1 MRFLH
6 RSAVPI
12 EEFIRAKKFHVL
24 RCDVDGSTKPVAV
37 RPSEVS
43 ELLDKSQIAWGARA
57 PYYLSAGMAEEQ
69 EPLSLEDAVRQI
81 EQTSGDEFLLDMYVD
96 GGLIS
101 VSASV
106 LEFQQGA
113 SEANWWQ
120 HPRPFKRRWRDL
132 PGVRH
137 LIHLTSTFKRS

>member
-24 RCDVDGSTKPVAV
+24 RCDVDGLTKPVAV
-37 RPSEVS
+37 PPSEVS

-57 PYYLSAGMAEEQ
+57 PYYLSAGMTDEQ
-69 EPLSLEDAVRQI
+69 APLSLEDAVRQI

>member
-6 RSAVPI
+6 GSAVPI

-24 RCDVDGSTKPVAV
+24 RYDVDGLTKPVAV
-37 RPSEVS
+37 PPSEVS
-43 ELLDKSQIAWGARA
+43 ELLDRSQIAWGARA

-69 EPLSLEDAVRQI
+69 APLSLEEAVRQI
-81 EQTSGDEFLLDMYVD
+81 ERTSGDEFLLDMYVD

-106 LEFQQGA
+106 LEFQRGA
-113 SEANWWQ
+113 SEANWW

-137 LIHLTSTFKRS
+137 LIHLKSTFKRS